1 MGHHTHSLVLLM
13 FFAVAAGVV
22 GSFAL
27 MKRMLLASDVL
38 SHLALPGLGIALLF
52 KINPLVGGALS
63 LFMGTMFVWKLQKR
77 STLATETVIGVV
89 FAAALAL
96 GALVTPHEDLME
108 TLFGDFPEIGV
119 NGFVFGVLAIL
130 AAVVFMI
137 LARERLALVVFSED
151 LAAVAGI
158 NVNRMNLYFLL
169 AFSLT
174 ILVGLR
180 FMGALLSSALIIV
193 PAAAGR
199 QLSNRLSRFLLYS
212 SLVSMASV
220 LLGLLTNT
228 YLLRRSSPGPTIA
241 IISTLLFGLSLL
253 SKRNR

>member
-1 MGHHTHSLVLLM
+1 
-13 FFAVAAGVV
+13 
-22 GSFAL
+22 
-27 MKRMLLASDVL
+27 MLLASDVL

-63 LFMGTMFVWKLQKR
+63 LFMGTMFVWKLQTR

-96 GALVTPHEDLME
+96 GALALGVLVTPHEDLME

-169 AFSLT
+169 AFSLK

-193 PAAAGR
+193 SAAAGR

-253 SKRNR
+253 SKRNW